1 MPGVSGEV
9 WLRRRGAGD
18 CVVFVAKGVDP
29 GGRRGLRSV
38 LVLVLVR
45 GAVRREIGWALVQ
58 DGSRGGAVRHR
69 RRGVHGVCNGP
80 GRRTGQSSRSST
92 ISQLVS
98 MEAVLA
104 SMAVAE
110 QYLS

>member
-1 MPGVSGEV
+1 MAQEK
-9 WLRRRGAGD
+9 GAGD

-45 GAVRREIGWALVQ
+45 GAVRREIGWPPAQ
-58 DGSRGGAVRHR
+58 DGPRGAVRHR

-80 GRRTGQSSRSST
+80 GGRMGQS
-92 ISQLVS
+92 
-98 MEAVLA
+98 
-104 SMAVAE
+104 
-110 QYLS
+110 